1 MKKRLGATYS
11 MAPLIDFS
19 FNSKLDAH
27 RAYLEI
33 MMRLDKNVYLDEVER
48 EQKAYEMARECGS

>member
-1 MKKRLGATYS
+1 

-33 MMRLDKNVYLDEVER
+33 MMRLDKNVYLGEVER